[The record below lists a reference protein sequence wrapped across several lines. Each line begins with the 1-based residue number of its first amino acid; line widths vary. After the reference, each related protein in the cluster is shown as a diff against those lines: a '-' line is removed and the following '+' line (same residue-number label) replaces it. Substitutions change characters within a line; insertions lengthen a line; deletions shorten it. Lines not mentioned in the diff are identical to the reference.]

1 PTARAG
7 SWGSTRRSRGAG
19 PARES
24 IGPALRQGLRLAYA
38 EGVTGDSSTALSASR
53 VANVA
58 APAILEAF
66 EGWPE
71 SVTAL
76 TRRAKRR
83 FELQDWK
90 GAAADATE
98 RLDLYGRAID
108 EIESGVRAMLGA
120 RVSDRL
126 VWAGMK
132 AVYSGLI
139 AGREDW
145 ELAETFFS
153 SVTRRVFTT

>member
-1 PTARAG
+1 
-7 SWGSTRRSRGAG
+7 
-19 PARES
+19 
-24 IGPALRQGLRLAYA
+24 
-38 EGVTGDSSTALSASR
+38 EGVTGEGSGGLAASG

-66 EGWPE
+66 EGWQE
-71 SVTAL
+71 SFTAI

-120 RVSDRL
+120 RGGDRL

-132 AVYSGLI
+132 GGYWGL
-139 AGREDW
+139 
-145 ELAETFFS
+145 
-153 SVTRRVFTT
+153 